1 MNVLLFGASGMIGQG
16 ALRECL
22 LDPEVAN
29 VLSVGRSG
37 TGKQHPK
44 LTKIIHNDLLDL
56 AAIEEQL
63 SGYDACIFCLGVSSA
78 GMSEEKYRAITYDIT
93 MSIARTLVKLNPQ
106 MTFLYVTGMG
116 TDSTEQGRSMWARVK
131 GKTENDLLKMP
142 FKGAYMFRPGAILP
156 KHGVKSKTKL
166 YQFFYVILKPLYPL
180 MERMKSVTTS
190 DNLAWAM
197 VKVAKHGHDKAIID
211 SEEINRIALNR

>member
-1 MNVLLFGASGMIGQG
+1 MNVLLFGASGMVGQG

-22 LDPEVAN
+22 LDPEVTN

-44 LTKIIHNDLLDL
+44 LTEIIHKDLLDL
-56 AAIEEQL
+56 AAIEDQL
-63 SGYDACIFCLGVSSA
+63 TGYDACIFCLGVSSA

-93 MSIARTLVKLNPQ
+93 MSVARTLVKLNPQ
-106 MTFLYVTGMG
+106 MTFLYVTGTG

-131 GKTENDLLKMP
+131 GKTENDLLKIP

-197 VKVAKHGHDKAIID
+197 VKVAKHGHGKAIID
-211 SEEINRIALNR
+211 SEEINRIAAVR